1 MKAKVFPYPVKRIGI
16 IGGGQ
21 LGKMTAQAAKQMGFY
36 VTVLDPTPHCPAAH
50 LADAQIVGEW
60 YDAASLTSLAQASE
74 VLTYDVEHIDIQ
86 TLKQLAQ
93 AGHVIY
99 PSPDLLEI
107 IQDKLLQKQQLSQY
121 GIPVPPFVAFE
132 PVTPHSLVQF
142 GFPVVQKARFGGYDG
157 QGVVILRS
165 PDDFDKILPVPSILE
180 QFIRVE
186 KELAIIIARTA
197 TGETTCY
204 PIVEMRFDENNHI
217 CQAVIAP
224 APLTKTIANQARHI
238 ALQAIESLQG
248 VGIFGVEMFLTA
260 AGQIL
265 VNEIAPRPHNS
276 GHYTIEGCITSQF
289 EQLIRIISGLP
300 LGMTTLLRPVVM
312 FNLLGESGYRGT
324 PIIEGLADA
333 LAIPGLAFHFYDKK
347 HTRPLRK
354 MGHITILD
362 DNLDQALI
370 KLQQA
375 QTGLKIIGT
384 EHDNSP

>member
-60 YDAASLTSLAQASE
+60 YDAASLTSLAKVSE
-74 VLTYDVEHIDIQ
+74 VLTYDIEHIDIQ

-99 PSPDLLEI
+99 PSPELLGI
-107 IQDKLLQKQQLSQY
+107 IQDKLLQKQHLSQH
-121 GIPVPPFVAFE
+121 GIPVPQFAAFDS
-132 PVTPHSLVQF
+132 VTPNSLAQF

-157 QGVVILRS
+157 QGVVVLRN
-165 PDDFDKILPVPSILE
+165 PDDLDKMLPVPSILE
-180 QFIRVE
+180 QFIAIE
-186 KELAIIIARTA
+186 KELAIIVARTA
-197 TGETTCY
+197 TGETACY
-204 PIVEMRFDENNHI
+204 PIVEMRFDENNNI
-217 CQAVIAP
+217 CQSVTAP
-224 APLTKTIANQARHI
+224 APIDNAIANQARQV

-276 GHYTIEGCITSQF
+276 GHYTIEACITSQF

-312 FNLLGESGYRGT
+312 FNLLGEPGYGGT

-354 MGHITILD
+354 MGHITILAD
-362 DNLDQALI
+362 DLDQALV
-370 KLQQA
+370 KLRQA
-375 QTGLKIIGT
+375 KTVLKITGT
-384 EHDNSP
+384 EHDT